1 MERID
6 SEERLK
12 SSICS
17 SDVLSHVPSVSSMS
31 DSVFESGTEKGNN
44 VQQDIPM
51 ATSGSSKS
59 FSDSDQVEIDSE
71 ISETG
76 TANTVKNNC
85 DIFKI
90 ENIAATFGENPQ
102 VADDIRTDDE
112 KMEGNISKCDVTSIE
127 VCQDGSEMKSD
138 SIIDKELGA
147 MSCTTNQQTFDPKMD
162 EDISQSDPIT
172 QKHEI
177 IPETTLEENSDIS
190 VSTIDNDKMTPE
202 SQADKAMDIP

>member
-1 MERID
+1 MERIE

-12 SSICS
+12 SSMCS
-17 SDVLSHVPSVSSMS
+17 NDVLSHVPSVSSMS
-31 DSVFESGTEKGNN
+31 DSVFESGTGKDSN

-59 FSDSDQVEIDSE
+59 FSDGDQVEIDSE

-76 TANTVKNNC
+76 TVNTVKNNC

-90 ENIAATFGENPQ
+90 ENIAAAFGENSQ
-102 VADDIRTDDE
+102 VADDTRTDDE
-112 KMEGNISKCDVTSIE
+112 EMEGDISKCDATSIE

-138 SIIDKELGA
+138 SIIV
-147 MSCTTNQQTFDPKMD
+147 SCSTNQQTFDPKMD

-177 IPETTLEENSDIS
+177 IPETTLEENSAIS
-190 VSTIDNDKMTPE
+190 VSTIGNDKITPE
-202 SQADKAMDIP
+202 SKADKAMDIP

>member
-6 SEERLK
+6 SVERLK
-12 SSICS
+12 SSMCS
-17 SDVLSHVPSVSSMS
+17 SDVLSHVTSVSSMS
-31 DSVFESGTEKGNN
+31 DSVFESGTEKDSN

-85 DIFKI
+85 DI
-90 ENIAATFGENPQ
+90 ENIAAAFGENSQ
-102 VADDIRTDDE
+102 VADDTRTDDE
-112 KMEGNISKCDVTSIE
+112 KREGDISTCVPTSIE
-127 VCQDGSEMKSD
+127 VCQDDESEIKSD
-138 SIIDKELGA
+138 FIIDKELGA
-147 MSCTTNQQTFDPKMD
+147 VSCSTNQQTFDPKMD
-162 EDISQSDPIT
+162 EDISQSDLIT

-177 IPETTLEENSDIS
+177 IAETTLKGNSAIS
-190 VSTIDNDKMTPE
+190 VSTTNNDNITPD
-202 SQADKAMDIP
+202 SQVDKAMDIP

>member
-1 MERID
+1 
-6 SEERLK
+6 
-12 SSICS
+12 
-17 SDVLSHVPSVSSMS
+17 MS
-31 DSVFESGTEKGNN
+31 DSVFESGTEKDSN

-90 ENIAATFGENPQ
+90 ENIAAAFGENSQ
-102 VADDIRTDDE
+102 VADDTRTDDE
-112 KMEGNISKCDVTSIE
+112 KREGDISTCVPTSIE
-127 VCQDGSEMKSD
+127 VCQDDESEIKSD
-138 SIIDKELGA
+138 FIIDKELGA
-147 MSCTTNQQTFDPKMD
+147 VSCSTNQQTFDPKMD

-177 IPETTLEENSDIS
+177 IAETTLKENSAMS
-190 VSTIDNDKMTPE
+190 VSTTNNDNITPD
-202 SQADKAMDIP
+202 SQVDKAMDIP